1 MFQLFSTPE
10 WFNGIDIIFDCIS
23 LVVALLIAGFSWKV
37 YRRSSETK
45 FGYFSFAF
53 FLVSLG
59 FLSKIAVHGLNY
71 YDSFRFVATKALLP
85 VVGHSGVGVNYS
97 DLFFRVGFFAHM
109 LTLLGAWLLI
119 YFISQKG
126 RERLKKF
133 DETTQIFLFIYFI
146 GLISVVSNLKY
157 TVFYLTAVV
166 ILSLIVLNYYKNYLN
181 KGTSAS
187 LLVMVSFL
195 LILASQVLF
204 VFVFLN
210 TNFYVGGEM
219 LQLLGFLLLLYTYV
233 KIVRK

>member
-1 MFQLFSTPE
+1 
-10 WFNGIDIIFDCIS
+10 
-23 LVVALLIAGFSWKV
+23 
-37 YRRSSETK
+37 
-45 FGYFSFAF
+45 
-53 FLVSLG
+53 
-59 FLSKIAVHGLNY
+59 
-71 YDSFRFVATKALLP
+71 
-85 VVGHSGVGVNYS
+85 
-97 DLFFRVGFFAHM
+97 
-109 LTLLGAWLLI
+109 LGAWLLI